1 VAYFLVF
8 FKVPHGTAD
17 SLGEPHVYLRE
28 NIFCRVMNAGRQHG
42 QVRHEKVAQA
52 RRLIA
57 DPDYPPREVLA
68 KVAEKL
74 VSKVRVYRRGPKN
87 RNN

>member
-8 FKVPHGTAD
+8 FKVPRGTAD

-28 NIFCRVMNAGRQHG
+28 NAFCRVMKADRQHAH
-42 QVRHEKVAQA
+42 VRQEKVAQA

-74 VSKVRVYRRGPKN
+74 VSKVRVYRRGARN